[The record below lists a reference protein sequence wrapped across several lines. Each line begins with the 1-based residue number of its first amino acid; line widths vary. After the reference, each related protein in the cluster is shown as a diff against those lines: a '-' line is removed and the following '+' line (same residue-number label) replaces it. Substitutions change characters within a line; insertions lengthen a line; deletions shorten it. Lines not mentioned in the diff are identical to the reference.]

1 MTRLGFGISGPL
13 KGTTNDKRRMSRRGC
28 DMNAWIRQEYFGFYE
43 CRVLDLSQNG
53 VRLTA
58 MPARTIPNSFVLLLA
73 KDGIEQPARV
83 KWRRGAQIGAEFSA
97 R

>member
-13 KGTTNDKRRMSRRGC
+13 KGTTNDERRVSRRGC
-28 DMNAWIRQEYFGFYE
+28 NMNASIRREYFGFCE
-43 CRVLDLSQNG
+43 CRVLDFSQNG
-53 VRLTA
+53 IRLTA
-58 MPARTIPNSFVLLLA
+58 MGAHTIPNSFVLLFA
-73 KDGIEQPARV
+73 KDGIAQRALV

>member
-13 KGTTNDKRRMSRRGC
+13 KGTINDKRRVSRRGC
-28 DMNAWIRQEYFGFYE
+28 NMNAWIRREYSGLHE
-43 CRVLDLSQNG
+43 CRVLDLSQSG
-53 VRLTA
+53 IRLTA
-58 MPARTIPNSFVLLLA
+58 MSAHTIPNNFVLLFA

-83 KWRRGAQIGAEFSA
+83 KWRRGTQIGAEFST

>member
-1 MTRLGFGISGPL
+1 MRYERLDSARIL
-13 KGTTNDKRRMSRRGC
+13 R
-28 DMNAWIRQEYFGFYE
+28 IL
-43 CRVLDLSQNG
+43 RVPRPRSFSQNG
-53 VRLTA
+53 IRLTA
-58 MPARTIPNSFVLLLA
+58 MGAHTIPNSFVLLFA

>member
-1 MTRLGFGISGPL
+1 MTRLGFNISGPL
-13 KGTTNDKRRMSRRGC
+13 KGATNDKRRVPRRGC
-28 DMNAWIRQEYFGFYE
+28 NMNAWIRREYFGFCE

-58 MPARTIPNSFVLLLA
+58 MGAHTIPNSFVLLFA
-73 KDGIEQPARV
+73 KDGVEQPARV
-83 KWRRGAQIGAEFSA
+83 KWRRGAQIGAEFIA